1 MINNEATLSSPDQ
14 ATSGFHADHSSVSKA
29 FYDQVRSSFLKQS
42 ANYLRASL
50 NKNRITVLD
59 TDNNII
65 QS

>member
-1 MINNEATLSSPDQ
+1 MSNNEATLSSAAQ
-14 ATSGFHADHSSVSKA
+14 ATSGFHADHFSVSKA

-50 NKNRITVLD
+50 HKNRVVDLY
-59 TDNNII
+59 TDNRLI

>member
-1 MINNEATLSSPDQ
+1 MINNEAASSSTAQ
-14 ATSGFHADHSSVSKA
+14 ATPGFHADHFSVSKA

-50 NKNRITVLD
+50 NKNGVNALYAE
-59 TDNNII
+59 NHLI